1 MIPINLVSKAYL
13 SRWMVAASQMLPAL
27 KGQVFDLITPPAQA
41 AAVSCSRL
49 NNDVCGTKWYVGGWD
64 GTKGLGQQLSALD
77 TIQGLLVK
85 DMQPP
90 LIVPDSR

>member
-1 MIPINLVSKAYL
+1 
-13 SRWMVAASQMLPAL
+13 MVAASQMLPAL
-27 KGQVFDLITPPAQA
+27 KGQVFDLIAPPAQA

-49 NNDVCGTKWYVGGWD
+49 NNSVCGTKWYVGGWD

-77 TIQGLLVK
+77 KIQGPLIK
-85 DMQPP
+85 DTQPP